1 MCSVLCWLLLGLPF
15 LQLGRS
21 KMKKNP
27 DRIERKGFKLT
38 PRRPRGMR
46 LYSVV
51 VLGPKVREVLNC
63 QKRTKLEAIDHGK
76 EFVDGWVAFKE
87 RVGRS

>member
-1 MCSVLCWLLLGLPF
+1 
-15 LQLGRS
+15 
-21 KMKKNP
+21 
-27 DRIERKGFKLT
+27 
-38 PRRPRGMR
+38 MR

-76 EFVDGWVAFKE
+76 EFVDGWVAFQLQLDRIKVVIEEAKIKAGVPASQPRKE
-87 RVGRS
+87 SRNTRCARRIAARIKQAKQ